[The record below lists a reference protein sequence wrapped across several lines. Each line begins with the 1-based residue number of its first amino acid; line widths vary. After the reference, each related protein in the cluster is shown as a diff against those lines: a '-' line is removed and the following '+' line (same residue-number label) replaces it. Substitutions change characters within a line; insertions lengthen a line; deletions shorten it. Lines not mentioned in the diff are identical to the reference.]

1 MKNSSNNVPLHK
13 AMSCLVDPT
22 VQMLKRVFQPLFS
35 FAPPLSRHEQPR
47 GAGAGGARL
56 PDAVPAGLP
65 HVPAR
70 ADGAVL
76 EEGPGGEAHLR
87 VPAGLFGGLLH
98 CHWASVPAGGQ
109 PLSTAAFISC
119 HFTGSPPGV
128 ARLHPFS
135 LSPPFPLSLSLSLS
149 LILWLWRSLKKN
161 KLMDWLLWLPSFN
174 TELGALTA
182 YWLSNQGMFFFLFVL
197 FWFGFFWRK
206 RKRRRRRRRGHWGDW
221 GV

>member
-1 MKNSSNNVPLHK
+1 MNH
-13 AMSCLVDPT
+13 
-22 VQMLKRVFQPLFS
+22 
-35 FAPPLSRHEQPR
+35 LSRHEQPR

-65 HVPAR
+65 HVSAR

-98 CHWASVPAGGQ
+98 CHGASVPAGGQ

-135 LSPPFPLSLSLSLS
+135 LALSPSVSLSHPVFATIFLQKKKKKKAHRLTSLTS
-149 LILWLWRSLKKN
+149 KLQHKTGSPDSILTIKSRDVFL
-161 KLMDWLLWLPSFN
+161 
-174 TELGALTA
+174 EEGAL
-182 YWLSNQGMFFFLFVL
+182 
-197 FWFGFFWRK
+197 
-206 RKRRRRRRRGHWGDW
+206 RRPRS
-221 GV
+221 

>member
-149 LILWLWRSLKKN
+149 LSSCGCDDL
-161 KLMDWLLWLPSFN
+161 
-174 TELGALTA
+174 
-182 YWLSNQGMFFFLFVL
+182 
-197 FWFGFFWRK
+197 
-206 RKRRRRRRRGHWGDW
+206 
-221 GV
+221 